1 MSVGDIALM
10 DKGGIQYVPSSRPG
24 GDRTGTCG
32 VHRCCRQLLLYDAF
46 GVDRG
51 VAGEVSSLYRF
62 ATKRLNTDL
71 RLYHFKARS
80 YEALNGRFISM
91 DPLHHISAFPPYSF
105 ALSTPLVLADPTGM
119 RPVPPGTECYIDPI
133 AGGIVCRPDTPP
145 PGYGPPPI
153 PTPARYSVMLR
164 NMREL
169 QLALIA
175 MCPPVHVWNGPPACP
190 KATGCDPDVCESEAY
205 RIAKDVSSA
214 VFDLWLSG
222 EHDCGAWEQAV
233 QNALEFLR
241 DLPADAARQTCF
253 SFKHV
258 GGGRRRK
265 PVQLVGPRANR
276 RTQLDGCFPT
286 GGTITTNVM
295 NQTDSGPLAL
305 AGRARDCPCRATRL
319 GSDHEHTNKKVWAS
333 LMEDITYTGQ
343 GHAMGIPRIRRW
355 PLRTLSGLMFTVL
368 VALVFSFTVV
378 RRPPTDASERDL
390 RETELREFA
399 YAMSLE
405 DLKLPLLRVSM
416 KMYGGSMAGS

>member
-1 MSVGDIALM
+1 MTANSVTDRQVHGYAPITSVGDIALM
-10 DKGGIQYVPSSRPG
+10 DKGGIQYVPQA
-24 GDRTGTCG
+24 DQAGTELVPVG
-32 VHRCCRQLLLYDAF
+32 VHRCCRQLLLCDAF

-91 DPLHHISAFPPYSF
+91 DPLHHISAFPPNSF
-105 ALSTPLVLADPTGM
+105 ALSTPLVLANPNGVEAGAAGDGVLYRPYCRRHCVPSRHASAGVWPPTHSYSCS
-119 RPVPPGTECYIDPI
+119 VPRDAPEHEE
-133 AGGIVCRPDTPP
+133 
-145 PGYGPPPI
+145 
-153 PTPARYSVMLR
+153 
-164 NMREL
+164 EL

-253 SFKHV
+253 SFKH
-258 GGGRRRK
+258 
-265 PVQLVGPRANR
+265 
-276 RTQLDGCFPT
+276 C
-286 GGTITTNVM
+286 
-295 NQTDSGPLAL
+295 
-305 AGRARDCPCRATRL
+305 
-319 GSDHEHTNKKVWAS
+319 
-333 LMEDITYTGQ
+333 
-343 GHAMGIPRIRRW
+343 RRW
-355 PLRTLSGLMFTVL
+355 PKKEALSNLWGHVPTGEHNWIVVFQPEGRHHDCNKPDLILDPWPSQGEHVIVPPEQHDW
-368 VALVFSFTVV
+368 VAT
-378 RRPPTDASERDL
+378 TDYR
-390 RETELREFA
+390 
-399 YAMSLE
+399 
-405 DLKLPLLRVSM
+405 
-416 KMYGGSMAGS
+416 